1 MANKKISELTSFPSA
16 LSTDEIPVNRSGM
29 NGKIAVSTLVAVGAV
44 PTSRTISTTSP
55 LSGGGDLTANRTL
68 SIAQATA
75 SVNGYLS
82 SANWSTFNGKQD
94 AIAHLEYSNTDLTIW
109 NNGKG
114 NVNLNTSFG
123 LSALRSNTVGDNN
136 TAIGTN
142 VLYTNSIGTSNT
154 GVGSNALYA
163 NTGTGNTAIGTSSLA
178 SNIGGNLNTSL
189 GVNANT
195 GNTIG
200 NNTVAIGAYASNSGN
215 EGNSV
220 LIGKDSALYTVGGL
234 NVAMGSSAL
243 RGSVVSASASSNV
256 AIGYN
261 SMFTVTTA
269 SNNVAVGFES
279 LKANTTGSTN
289 IAIGVN
295 ALITN
300 TTGARNTA
308 IGADTNSGNFGNSI
322 ILGAGA
328 TATGNNQF
336 VVGST
341 AYNAGSVTT
350 ETNTSSQVWNVIIN
364 GVARKILLA

>member
-68 SIAQATA
+68 SIPQASS

-94 AIAHLEYSNTDLTIW
+94 TIAHLEYSNTDLTLW

-114 NVNLNTSFG
+114 NISLNTSFG
-123 LSALRSNTVGDNN
+123 LSALRSNTTGDNN
-136 TAIGTN
+136 TAIGTQ

-195 GNTIG
+195 GNTTG
-200 NNTVAIGAYASNSGN
+200 SNTVAIGAYASNSGN
-215 EGNSV
+215 DGNSV
-220 LIGKDSALYTVGGL
+220 LIGKDSALYTVGAL

-243 RGSVVSASASSNV
+243 RGSVASASASGNV
-256 AIGYN
+256 ALGYN

-269 SNNVAVGFES
+269 ADNVAVGFES
-279 LKANTTGSTN
+279 LKATTTGGSNVAIGVSALTANTTGT
-289 IAIGVN
+289 
-295 ALITN
+295 
-300 TTGARNTA
+300 RNTA
-308 IGADTNSGNFGNSI
+308 IGANTISGNFSNST

-328 TATGNNQF
+328 TATANNQF
-336 VVGST
+336 VVGSSV
-341 AYNAGSVTT
+341 YNAGAVTS
-350 ETNTSSQVWNVIIN
+350 EVNSSTQVWNVIIN